1 MTSRGRG
8 RRRRPPARGPRR
20 GRRVLW
26 ALLVADVLLAA
37 GLVRA
42 AGSWRPVVLAVA
54 VVLVGLLLSGRSRAY
69 PRRR

>member
-1 MTSRGRG
+1 M
-8 RRRRPPARGPRR
+8 
-20 GRRVLW
+20 LW
-26 ALLVADVLLAA
+26 ALLAADVLLAA